1 MAKTKTFE
9 EQMDRLEEIVSL
21 LEKGDAPLADS
32 MKLFEEGV
40 KLADALGG
48 ILEKAEQSVKM
59 MTADANGELT
69 EVPFETEEA

>member
-1 MAKTKTFE
+1 MAKAKTFE
-9 EQMDRLEEIVSL
+9 EQMERLEEIVSL

-48 ILEKAEQSVKM
+48 ILDKAEQTVKIVM
-59 MTADANGELT
+59 ADANGEIT
-69 EVPFETEEA
+69 EAPFDAEDA

>member
-40 KLADALGG
+40 KLADVLGG

>member
-69 EVPFETEEA
+69 EVPFESEEA